1 MNKKKL
7 VPRDPLFVEAKFR
20 KAGLME
26 KTKKQ
31 KHKKDRASIK
41 KEIKDECIK

>member
-1 MNKKKL
+1 MKKKL
-7 VPRDPLFVEAKFR
+7 VPRNPLVVEAKFR

-31 KHKKDRASIK
+31 KHKKDRASTK
-41 KEIKDECIK
+41 KEMENVEEN